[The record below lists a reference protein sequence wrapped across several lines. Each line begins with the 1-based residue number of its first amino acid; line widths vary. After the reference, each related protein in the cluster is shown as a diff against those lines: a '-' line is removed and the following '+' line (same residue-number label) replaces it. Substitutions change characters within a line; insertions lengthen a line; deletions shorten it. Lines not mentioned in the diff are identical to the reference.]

1 MKTTRH
7 VIKAPRE
14 LEHSFYNLLS
24 TRCPRSHMGKVEVH
38 TVPYQPEG
46 LTDEPLAEA
55 YSQNQELVSLGAD
68 AEHATAIADL
78 QRHLSRGQQCGGVE
92 REVVFD

>member
-1 MKTTRH
+1 
-7 VIKAPRE
+7 
-14 LEHSFYNLLS
+14 
-24 TRCPRSHMGKVEVH
+24 MGNVEVY

-46 LTDEPLAEA
+46 LTNKPLVEA
-55 YSQNQELVSLGAD
+55 YSQSQELVSLGAD
-68 AEHATAIADL
+68 AKHTTAIADL